1 MFYLFLIQS
10 PLQKKKIII
19 SAVFD
24 LAVKMSEKLSLIT
37 INIQYTRT

>member
-10 PLQKKKIII
+10 PSKKKIII